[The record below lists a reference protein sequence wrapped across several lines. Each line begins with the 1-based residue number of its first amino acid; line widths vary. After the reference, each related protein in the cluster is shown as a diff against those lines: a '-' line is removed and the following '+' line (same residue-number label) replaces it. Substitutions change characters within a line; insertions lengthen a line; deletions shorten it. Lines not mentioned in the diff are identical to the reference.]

1 MSKYINDTSMGIE
14 ITKGISI
21 ARRQRTKPW
30 AIPCLEIREMR
41 QNPEKEANEE
51 WLTMEKN

>member
-1 MSKYINDTSMGIE
+1 MGIE

-41 QNPEKEANEE
+41 QNPEKEASEE